1 MKTFITVTLF
11 VFFTNLSFGQDYIFL
26 DSKYGFRN
34 IKLET
39 SVNNYLEFELK
50 NESNKDLFKLS
61 MNQKSTHVY
70 KGNEN
75 DKINSARIL
84 FIYLITENDI
94 ITEIRVV
101 TEKVLNVYSTLK
113 RAYGKPTD
121 EQGTKFIWRTNKIE
135 CSIEGDNTQI
145 PGYHISYKMISK
157 ERKQISELREKLKT
171 EAQSEL

>member
-1 MKTFITVTLF
+1 MHC
-11 VFFTNLSFGQDYIFL
+11 FTSAAVI
-26 DSKYGFRN
+26 SCVRVVASN
-34 IKLET
+34 I
-39 SVNNYLEFELK
+39 
-50 NESNKDLFKLS
+50 
-61 MNQKSTHVY
+61 
-70 KGNEN
+70 
-75 DKINSARIL
+75 
-84 FIYLITENDI
+84 ITENDI

>member
-1 MKTFITVTLF
+1 
-11 VFFTNLSFGQDYIFL
+11 
-26 DSKYGFRN
+26 
-34 IKLET
+34 
-39 SVNNYLEFELK
+39 
-50 NESNKDLFKLS
+50 

-84 FIYLITENDI
+84 FIYLITENNI

-101 TEKVLNVYSTLK
+101 TEKVLNVYSTLE
-113 RAYGKPTD
+113 RAYAV